1 MNLTNDLILNK
12 METKLTL
19 KTLLPYLVMAVLI
32 VIASFFIKGCK
43 DKPDLVIVPN
53 DGLNAIIKDKEVTV
67 NYYLNKAKSDSLK
80 IDSLK
85 HLKPKV
91 IIRYKTVY
99 DSLLIVDTMCVNSLV
114 TLHDEHSKIDSV
126 NNAII
131 TNQESHIMNDSH
143 VIGNLTDIV
152 ALQKHKLTSDSL
164 AIIEISKEVKHK
176 YRKGLM
182 QGGLVGIGIGFIGTL
197 LLIK

>member
-1 MNLTNDLILNK
+1 MQ
-12 METKLTL
+12 TKLTL
-19 KTLLPYLVMAVLI
+19 KTILPYIVIGILI
-32 VIASFFIKGCK
+32 VVASFFMKSCEN
-43 DKPDLVIVPN
+43 KPNVVIVPN
-53 DGLNAIIKDKEVTV
+53 DGLNAIIKDKQETV
-67 NYYLNKAKSDSLK
+67 KYYLNKAKIDSLK

-91 IIRYKTVY
+91 IVRYKTVY
-99 DSLLIVDTMCVNSLV
+99 DSLLVIDTMCINSL
-114 TLHDEHSKIDSV
+114 TKLHQEHSKIDSV

-131 TNQESHIMNDSH
+131 TNQENHIINDSH

-152 ALQKHKLTSDSL
+152 AMQKYKATNDSL
-164 AIIEISKEVKHK
+164 AIIDISKEVKKK

-182 QGGLVGIGIGFIGTL
+182 QGGVVGVGIGLIGTL

>member
-1 MNLTNDLILNK
+1 MQ
-12 METKLTL
+12 TKLTL

-32 VIASFFIKGCK
+32 VIASFIMKGCNN
-43 DKPDLVIVPN
+43 KPELVIVPN
-53 DGLNAIIKDKEVTV
+53 DAINRIIADKQVTV
-67 NYYLNKAKSDSLK
+67 NYYLNKAKIDSLK

-91 IIRYKTVY
+91 VIRYKTVY
-99 DSLLIVDTMCVNSLV
+99 DSLLVVDTTCVRSLI
-114 TLHDEHSKIDSV
+114 TLHDEHNKIDSV
-126 NNAII
+126 NNGII

-152 ALQKHKLTSDSL
+152 AMQKYKLTNDSL
-164 AIIEISKEVKHK
+164 AMNSNVKRK